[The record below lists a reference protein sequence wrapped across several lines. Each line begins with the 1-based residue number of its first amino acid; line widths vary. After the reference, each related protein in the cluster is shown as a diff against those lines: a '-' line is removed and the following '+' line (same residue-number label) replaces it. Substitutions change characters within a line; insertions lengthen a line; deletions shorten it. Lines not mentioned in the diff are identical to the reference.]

1 MNIYSLLRLPLILIG
16 LVAAL
21 VISLAN
27 RSPVILSLDPF
38 SSTSPLLSIEMPLY
52 VLLFGF
58 LLMGVLVGGMAA
70 WAGQV
75 GWRKKA
81 RRGAR
86 DVRHLA
92 KNLARHQAE
101 AEKAATEPTSD
112 EDGAK
117 SLTTT

>member
-1 MNIYSLLRLPLILIG
+1 MNLYSLLRLPLVIVG

-27 RSPVILSLDPF
+27 RAPVILSLDPF
-38 SSTSPLLSIEMPLY
+38 SAEKPLLAIEMPLY
-52 VLLFGF
+52 ILLFAF
-58 LLMGVLVGGMAA
+58 LLLGVLIGGMAA

-86 DVRHLA
+86 DVRHLE

-101 AEKAATEPTSD
+101 AEKASTDASETES
-112 EDGAK
+112 K